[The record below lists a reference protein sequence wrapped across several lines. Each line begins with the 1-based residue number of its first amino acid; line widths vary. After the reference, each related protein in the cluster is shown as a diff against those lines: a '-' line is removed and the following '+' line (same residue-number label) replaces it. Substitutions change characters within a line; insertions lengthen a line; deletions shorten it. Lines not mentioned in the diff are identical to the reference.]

1 MAARPATHHV
11 ALVGLPGA
19 GKSAAG
25 RLAAAALGLQFVDFD
40 AELAARTGLS
50 VADQFA
56 TLGEPA
62 FRAAEAALSG
72 ELAAAP
78 PAILAPGG
86 GWMANAAAR
95 AALGDAVR
103 TIYLRTSPAVAAD
116 RLAEDPTVRPLVVA
130 AAADPVAAVTALLE
144 RRQGAYAAADAT
156 IDTDARTAA
165 DVAAAIVALVR
176 GWRRDAIRAAAD
188 GGTAIVAA
196 A

>member
-1 MAARPATHHV
+1 MISHHV

-19 GKSAAG
+19 GKSTAG
-25 RLAAAALGLQFVDFD
+25 RLAAATLGVPFVDFD

-62 FRAAEAALSG
+62 FRQAEAALSR

-95 AALGDAVR
+95 RALAAAR
-103 TIYLRTSPAVAAD
+103 TVYLRTSPAVAAA
-116 RLAEDPTVRPLVVA
+116 RLATDPTVRPLVA
-130 AAADPVAAVTALLE
+130 AAADPTAAVGTLLA
-144 RRQGAYAAADAT
+144 RRQAAYAAADAT
-156 IDTDARTAA
+156 VDTDTRTAA
-165 DVAAAIVALVR
+165 DVAAAVVALVR
-176 GWRRDAIRAAAD
+176 GWPQNAARLP
-188 GGTAIVAA
+188 TPSEVAA
-196 A
+196 